1 MATTICD
8 TGRMGVGP
16 RYLCFLIILKGM
28 GLSAYTGWTTLPD
41 LSNYLGDQ
49 ILPLGSG
56 LVIQQLNN
64 LLLNISLLNIEST
77 SWL

>member
-1 MATTICD
+1 
-8 TGRMGVGP
+8 MGVGP
-16 RYLCFLIILKGM
+16 RYLCFLSILKGM

-49 ILPLGSG
+49 ILPLGSE